1 MRHLLIYIIGL
12 SFFLGSCSRED
23 MVDNSI
29 PDEITIPPSKE
40 VEVGDI
46 NGIVKGNNGELL
58 SSAIVKLYNE
68 TELIAETNTNSFGE
82 FDFIDVLEED
92 VYKIFVLKD
101 SYYASIA
108 FISEDHFDNEDVEID
123 LFLGTSVSPTG
134 QPIDLLDPNYIILYG
149 EITNVEGNP
158 VNSNIFIITED
169 GNFFYQSAIKNGNYA
184 ALIPKNMEVLLQI
197 YQTSGCPLFD
207 EINLLGPYDSNTE
220 INFQSEESMSN
231 ESVSGIVTV
240 CDSTV
245 LESGTLEFWSND
257 GNVIQ
262 VEIENGQFDFDFE
275 GCDFEYINFQ
285 IYDEFNYLVYA
296 GVFDGSDIFY
306 QINLECN
313 NILFETGTAELTYNN
328 GQSVLA
334 LDVLA
339 IKQSYSGQV
348 LIFPIS
354 QEFDSNIFSLS
365 FFDENSN
372 SSIIE
377 DLTVGINGVLYSLD
391 PGIPAFVTYSIEEN
405 GSSSFFGEMNAS
417 LSATITDIT
426 GLSSLEV
433 SMEINSPIII
443 E

>member
-207 EINLLGPYDSNTE
+207 EIICL
-220 INFQSEESMSN
+220 
-231 ESVSGIVTV
+231 
-240 CDSTV
+240 V
-245 LESGTLEFWSND
+245 LMTL
-257 GNVIQ
+257 IQ
-262 VEIENGQFDFDFE
+262 
-275 GCDFEYINFQ
+275 
-285 IYDEFNYLVYA
+285 
-296 GVFDGSDIFY
+296 
-306 QINLECN
+306 
-313 NILFETGTAELTYNN
+313 
-328 GQSVLA
+328 
-334 LDVLA
+334 
-339 IKQSYSGQV
+339 K
-348 LIFPIS
+348 LIF
-354 QEFDSNIFSLS
+354 NRK
-365 FFDENSN
+365 NR
-372 SSIIE
+372 
-377 DLTVGINGVLYSLD
+377 
-391 PGIPAFVTYSIEEN
+391 
-405 GSSSFFGEMNAS
+405 
-417 LSATITDIT
+417 
-426 GLSSLEV
+426 
-433 SMEINSPIII
+433 
-443 E
+443 

>member
-262 VEIENGQFDFDFE
+262 VEIENGQFDFILKVVILNISISKYMMSLTTSYMQVFLME
-275 GCDFEYINFQ
+275 V
-285 IYDEFNYLVYA
+285 IYF
-296 GVFDGSDIFY
+296 
-306 QINLECN
+306 
-313 NILFETGTAELTYNN
+313 
-328 GQSVLA
+328 
-334 LDVLA
+334 
-339 IKQSYSGQV
+339 IK
-348 LIFPIS
+348 
-354 QEFDSNIFSLS
+354 
-365 FFDENSN
+365 
-372 SSIIE
+372 
-377 DLTVGINGVLYSLD
+377 
-391 PGIPAFVTYSIEEN
+391 
-405 GSSSFFGEMNAS
+405 
-417 LSATITDIT
+417 
-426 GLSSLEV
+426 
-433 SMEINSPIII
+433 
-443 E
+443 